1 MDKVNIRIEKEG
13 LKNILEQ
20 FENDLSSNSF
30 IFKEYKGLIEDCL
43 YMLKDVKNTNKNKII
58 LNKIIEY
65 SNKLLE
71 NNDKYKANKVSC
83 KKIREIYEKFK

>member
-65 SNKLLE
+65 S
-71 NNDKYKANKVSC
+71 KAS
-83 KKIREIYEKFK
+83 